1 MLVVATSI
9 AAETHLVGKPSSE
22 AHRGRRG
29 RKKKRGGEKTV
40 ATVPDMQD
48 VWDRNTLIH
57 GLVADMQ
64 KAGALVANG
73 TLPARHLAHQTQIL
87 SANGRLLP

>member
-1 MLVVATSI
+1 MEECL
-9 AAETHLVGKPSSE
+9 SSLP
-22 AHRGRRG
+22 ASRLRPIWLASQV
-29 RKKKRGGEKTV
+29 RKHTGAGEGEKRNEGEKRLLRPPL
-40 ATVPDMQD
+40 TVPDMQD

-73 TLPARHLAHQTQIL
+73 TLPARHLAHQT
-87 SANGRLLP
+87 